1 MNHAAWQSRIAD
13 RRKTDVAIN
22 ESKSFNPD
30 KTPEITK
37 KLLALDEQQLDL
49 LTGQRADIFNSNDA
63 ARHNTQP
70 ENTTGGRVET
80 LNFDS

>member
-49 LTGQRADIFNSNDA
+49 LTG
-63 ARHNTQP
+63 
-70 ENTTGGRVET
+70 
-80 LNFDS
+80 